1 MWLLINPIY
10 GVNIRTILGF
20 SKPFRISRRK
30 SPHLERLRMR
40 IFMNTVFT
48 SISLVDGRGLVACRK
63 GVNTHHTSINI
74 PPYTF
79 STYYVLIMVGGLHL
93 VVVSYPL
100 VDDLIIPLPVVIP
113 LTVAGIIIVVAP
125 IFPIYPIFIS
135 TAWFFRSGLV
145 HFRICF
151 T

>member
-30 SPHLERLRMR
+30 SPHLERFRMR
-40 IFMNTVFT
+40 IFVNTVFT

-63 GVNTHHTSINI
+63 GVNTNYTSINI
-74 PPYTF
+74 PPPTF
-79 STYYVLIMVGGLHL
+79 STYYRLLMVGGLHL
-93 VVVSYPL
+93 QVVSYPL
-100 VDDLIIPLPVVIP
+100 VDYLIIVFLVVIF
-113 LTVAGIIIVVAP
+113 LTVTGIIVVTP

-135 TAWFFRSGLV
+135 GWLV
-145 HFRICF
+145 RC
-151 T
+151 

>member
-20 SKPFRISRRK
+20 SKSFHISRRK
-30 SPHLERLRMR
+30 SPHLERFRMR

-48 SISLVDGRGLVACRK
+48 SISLVDGRGLGARGK

-74 PPYTF
+74 PPYTL
-79 STYYVLIMVGGLHL
+79 STYYRLIMGGGLHL
-93 VVVSYPL
+93 VVVSYLL
-100 VDDLIIPLPVVIP
+100 VDVLIIVFLVVIP
-113 LTVAGIIIVVAP
+113 FTVAGIIVVAP

-135 TAWFFRSGLV
+135 TAWVFRSCLV
-145 HFRICF
+145 HFLICL